1 MATPRL
7 SARFGVPY
15 RDRASELAGRNGG
28 GRGSLRSLDAEGN
41 AARADARDERAV
53 IDGLVERAQRGDPDA
68 FGALY
73 DRYQPEILR
82 YLVNHVRDL
91 ATAEDLTQLVFL
103 KAWQAI
109 PRYEQRNVPFKS
121 WLYRMAHNQM
131 VDHFR
136 TRRVTVDL
144 DGIDRAEPAEAE
156 NAVIAGEL
164 RAHLERALQRLSGD
178 HREVLVLRFL
188 MEKSAAEIGE
198 IMGRK
203 EVTVRG
209 LQLRALRALRRE
221 LEAMGGE
228 L

>member
-1 MATPRL
+1 MLTLYQPDVGFA
-7 SARFGVPY
+7 AVP
-15 RDRASELAGRNGG
+15 ALG
-28 GRGSLRSLDAEGN
+28 
-41 AARADARDERAV
+41 ERQV
-53 IDGLVERAQRGDPDA
+53 IDRLVTRARTGDADA

-73 DRYQPEILR
+73 DRYQDEILR
-82 YLVNHVRDL
+82 YLANHVRDH

-109 PRYEQRNVPFKS
+109 PRYEQRSAPFKS

-136 TRRVTVDL
+136 AQRFPVDL
-144 DGIDRAEPAEAE
+144 EGVDRAEPSEAE
-156 NAVIAGEL
+156 DSVIASE
-164 RAHLERALQRLSGD
+164 RREFLEGAMQRLSAD
-178 HREVLVLRFL
+178 HRRVLELRFI
-188 MEKSAAEIGE
+188 MEKSAAEIGQ

-221 LEAMGGE
+221 IDAIDDDARAHFEVA
-228 L
+228 

>member
-1 MATPRL
+1 MT
-7 SARFGVPY
+7 SV
-15 RDRASELAGRNGG
+15 
-28 GRGSLRSLDAEGN
+28 DADSN
-41 AARADARDERAV
+41 AIQADALAERIV
-53 IDGLVERAQRGDPDA
+53 IDNLVEGAKHGDADA
-68 FGALY
+68 FGVLY

-82 YLVNHVRDL
+82 YLVNHVRDH
-91 ATAEDLTQLVFL
+91 ATAEDLTQQVFL

-136 TRRVTVDL
+136 TKRTTVDL
-144 DGIDRAEPAEAE
+144 EGIDRAEPAEAE
-156 NAVIAGEL
+156 ALVIAGET
-164 RAHLERALQRLSGD
+164 RKVLEGALLRLSTD

-188 MEKSAAEIGE
+188 MEKSAAEIGA

-209 LQLRALRALRRE
+209 LQLRALRALRGE
-221 LEAMGGE
+221 LDSMGGS
-228 L
+228 LA

>member
-1 MATPRL
+1 ME
-7 SARFGVPY
+7 
-15 RDRASELAGRNGG
+15 ASE
-28 GRGSLRSLDAEGN
+28 SSVVQPDALSEREVVDALVMQSKAGN
-41 AARADARDERAV
+41 AE
-53 IDGLVERAQRGDPDA
+53 A
-68 FGALY
+68 FGSLY

-82 YLVNHVRDL
+82 YLTNHVRDH
-91 ATAEDLTQLVFL
+91 ATAEDLTQQVFL

-136 TRRVTVDL
+136 TQRRTVDL
-144 DGIDRAEPAEAE
+144 EGIDRSQPDEAEATVLATE
-156 NAVIAGEL
+156 RRAFIEAAL
-164 RAHLERALQRLSGD
+164 RRLSAD

-198 IMGRK
+198 VMNRK

-221 LEAMGGE
+221 LNAMGGDA
-228 L
+228 